1 MQHGRA
7 DSMAGRRILLINPNS
22 LEATTA
28 MMVAI
33 AKSAATDGFDIMGAT
48 ATRAPQMVVSAE
60 ALDTAA
66 PEVEEIARAHQH
78 ACDGVIVAAFGDPG
92 LAGIKAHMALP
103 AAGIGEAAM
112 LEAAGSGR
120 RFGVATTTP
129 LLGAKI
135 DALPEALGLR
145 SCYTGTRFA
154 AGDPQK
160 LMLDPVRLR
169 AALAGAVEA
178 CIVQDGAEAVIIGG
192 GPLGEAA
199 RELQPMFAVPVIAP
213 IPSAVARIIRL
224 ITSRAAG

>member
-1 MQHGRA
+1 
-7 DSMAGRRILLINPNS
+7 MASNLGRILLVNPNS

-33 AKSAATDGFDIMGAT
+33 AKSVVTDGFDIVGAN
-48 ATRAPQMVVSAE
+48 ATRAPQMIVSVE
-60 ALDTAA
+60 ALDAA
-66 PEVEEIARAHQH
+66 GSEVEEIARAHH
-78 ACDGVIVAAFGDPG
+78 HTCDGIIVAAFGDPG
-92 LAGIKAHMALP
+92 LAGIKAALKLP
-103 AAGIGEAAM
+103 AVGIGESSM
-112 LEAAGSGR
+112 LEAAENSR

-129 LLGAKI
+129 LLKSRI

-145 SCYTGTRFA
+145 SCYRGTRFA
-154 AGDPQK
+154 EGDPQE
-160 LMLDPVRLR
+160 LMRDPVRLR